1 MITKVDALKELDKY
15 TNHEFV
21 LSLQEPIDSEHLLR
35 LSYVAGDYPYAEKM
49 DRDTYEEQK
58 RLLQT
63 ELLKLQSWVKDTGQ
77 RIVCLFEGRDA
88 AGKGGTIK
96 RFMEHLNPRA
106 AHVVAL
112 EKPTER
118 ERGQWYFQRYIRNLP
133 TSGEMVFF
141 DRSWYNRAGVE
152 KVMNFCTEEEYL
164 EFLRQV
170 PGVER
175 MLVNSGIALHKFY
188 FSVTRQEQLR
198 RFQSRKHDPL
208 KQWKLSPVDIASLEK
223 WQEYTEAKHAMFF
236 HTDNPRT
243 PWTII
248 KSDDKKRA
256 RINCLRFFLSG
267 FDYSNK
273 DENIV
278 GTYDSKII
286 GPVDELYKGLKE
298 DRD

>member
-1 MITKVDALKELDKY
+1 MITKVNALKELDRY
-15 TNHEFV
+15 TDHEFV
-21 LSLQEPIDSEHLLR
+21 LSSEESVDSKYLLQ
-35 LSYVAGDYPYAEKM
+35 LSYAAGDYPYSNKL
-49 DRDTYEEQK
+49 DKTTYEQKK

-63 ELLKLQSWVKDTGQ
+63 ELLKLQNWVKDTGQ

-106 AHVVAL
+106 AHIVAL
-112 EKPTER
+112 EKPTEK
-118 ERGQWYFQRYIRNLP
+118 ERGQWYFQRYIRHLP
-133 TSGEMVFF
+133 TRGEMVFF

-152 KVMNFCTEEEYL
+152 KVMGFCSENEYL

-170 PGVER
+170 PAIER
-175 MLVNSGIALHKFY
+175 MLVDSGIVLFKFY

-198 RFQSRKHDPL
+198 RFQSRKQDPL

-236 HTDNPRT
+236 HTDNPQS

-256 RINCLRFFLSG
+256 RLNCLRFFLSQ
-267 FDYSNK
+267 FEYPNK
-273 DENIV
+273 DNSII
-278 GTYDSKII
+278 GDYDTKIA
-286 GPVDELYKGLKE
+286 GPVDALYKGLRE